1 MLFGA
6 NDMGSLMIEENVV
19 AQAGTVHYLTLAE
32 IRDAIAELGFVP
44 RQRNVRY
51 ELVGEQQEAL
61 AMAANL
67 KR

>member
-1 MLFGA
+1 
-6 NDMGSLMIEENVV
+6 MIEENVV

-51 ELVGEQQEAL
+51 ELVGEEQEAL
-61 AMAANL
+61 AMEANC
-67 KR
+67 RR